1 MTNSFQCWS
10 EPVLSQRCSPLVY
23 IPHTFYNIN
32 NKTINQYDVWGSDM
46 DTPHIVIFC
55 TLAHFVNK
63 TDVRCL
69 SFKQHAKMGFP
80 VSYSSPPKNLH
91 FAPFHFQLISLGQ
104 NAQLLHS
111 WSHKHINSEIPKCFL
126 RLKNHFFPWMT
137 CGSPYITSHI
147 GAQPCHENLVSAPA
161 LS

>member
-1 MTNSFQCWS
+1 
-10 EPVLSQRCSPLVY
+10 
-23 IPHTFYNIN
+23 
-32 NKTINQYDVWGSDM
+32 M

-91 FAPFHFQLISLGQ
+91 FAPLHFQLISLGQ

-111 WSHKHINSEIPKCFL
+111 WSHKLINSEITKCFL
-126 RLKNHFFPWMT
+126 RLKKDFLSWMT
-137 CGSPYITSHI
+137 CGPLI
-147 GAQPCHENLVSAPA
+147 
-161 LS
+161 